1 MPSVKGYGGKHMDDR
16 TRNPGKV
23 QSGKFRFDAHGSQKP
38 MGTISMAPKKKEKA
52 RGY

>member
-1 MPSVKGYGGKHMDDR
+1 MNDR
-16 TRNPGKV
+16 TKNPGKV
-23 QSGKFRFDAHGSQKP
+23 KSGKITMDAYGPQAP